1 MTTVTSGFAWKTSEW
16 ALTPDTFDVTHDDA
30 VVTCGPAVPAR
41 GGYANDGFL
50 VNTDPKWVTHPD
62 PKATPKEQWMNDPGT
77 RELYCLGLCHRK
89 DVRSL
94 RDLSPRRA
102 TR

>member
-41 GGYANDGFL
+41 GGYRADAVDDRSTPTDSDDGSL
-50 VNTDPKWVTHPD
+50 GSRSGCASVSGDSASGRQG
-62 PKATPKEQWMNDPGT
+62 KAAK
-77 RELYCLGLCHRK
+77 
-89 DVRSL
+89 
-94 RDLSPRRA
+94 
-102 TR
+102 